1 MNWKLYEPEAGG
13 FAPAKLQS
21 NSKIPKKT
29 ISNNTVNKV
38 FVPLKMICKDAAIEY
53 GWGAT
58 FNPFYGFKRL
68 PENDSYDTDMIIRV
82 YGKYIENFNGTQGG
96 NNLNDFYKESAKKDE

>member
-1 MNWKLYEPEAGG
+1 MNWKLYEPETGG

-58 FNPFYGFKRL
+58 FNPFYVFKLFAAAHMDTRL
-68 PENDSYDTDMIIRV
+68 EKSWSGLPGNETDP
-82 YGKYIENFNGTQGG
+82 
-96 NNLNDFYKESAKKDE
+96 A